1 MSLQLLVILVPVIF
15 GLMGF
20 ALDLGRLYLIRG
32 ELNQAANAMALAA
45 ASQLAG
51 TSGAA
56 DTNVNNAAQQALNET
71 NGNRY
76 NFGSTPITTGTVSC
90 FSTLADASAN
100 NQGATTGCASPPPV
114 FVQASISAPAP
125 LLFFGLLPGG
135 ESRTTTVASFAVA
148 GMSAPLC
155 TGCGIVPIAVQTQ
168 DASLSDT
175 VDWGFVP
182 NSLYTLYYS
191 CTGTP
196 PGALAGTAVPYVLLN
211 RVDTALD
218 ESDQMFRQG
227 AQGIQGSVSPNPNA
241 CLANVATPLA
251 CVNIGDIEQIPPSG
265 LATPGACSTVSA
277 PTDVTNMLCGLESR
291 LDTAYA
297 GNCQTGVTDF
307 GTLSASYLADT
318 DGAYYTDYSGYSGNG
333 RRIIT
338 LAIVTATLPTDTSC
352 SAGMTVLGFR
362 QFLLEP
368 PSDGTGTFNATDP
381 NGRIPLLYLGSVAP
395 ISQGWFDS
403 RYAPACT
410 AAGTVLGPGKVVL
423 HQ

>member
-32 ELNQAANAMALAA
+32 ELNQAANAMAIAA
-45 ASQLAG
+45 AGQMAG
-51 TSGAA
+51 ASAA
-56 DTNVNNAAQQALNET
+56 AAVNMNNAAQQALNET

-76 NFGSTPITTGTVSC
+76 NFGSTAITTAVVTC
-90 FSTLADASAN
+90 FATLADASAN
-100 NQGATTGCASPPPV
+100 NQGATTDCAAPPPV

-125 LLFFGLLPGG
+125 LLFFSLMPGG
-135 ESRTTTVASFAVA
+135 ETRTTTVASAAVA

-155 TGCGIVPIAVQTQ
+155 TGCGIVPIAVATQ

-175 VDWGFVP
+175 VDWGFIP
-182 NSLYTLYYS
+182 NNLYTFYYS
-191 CTGTP
+191 CSGTA
-196 PGALAGTAVPYVLLN
+196 PGALAGAAVPYVLLN
-211 RVDTALD
+211 RVDPNLD

-227 AQGIQGSVSPNPNA
+227 AQGIQGSTTANPNA
-241 CLANVATPLA
+241 CLANSMTPLA
-251 CVNIGDIEQIPPSG
+251 CVNIGDVEQIPPSG
-265 LATPGACSTVSA
+265 LATPAACTAA
-277 PTDVTNMLCGLESR
+277 PATDVTNLLCGIESR
-291 LDTAYA
+291 LDTSYA

-318 DGAYYTDYSGYSGNG
+318 DGAYYTDYAGYSGNG

-338 LAIVTATLPTDTSC
+338 VAIVTPTLPTDTTC
-352 SAGMTVLGFR
+352 SAAMTVLGFR
-362 QFLLEP
+362 QFLVEP
-368 PSDGTGTFNATDP
+368 PSDGTSTFSATDP
-381 NGRIPLLYLGSVAP
+381 NGRIPVLYIGSIAP
-395 ISQGWFDS
+395 IAQGWFDS

-410 AAGTVLGPGKVVL
+410 ANGTVVGPGKVVL

>member
-32 ELNQAANAMALAA
+32 ELNQAASAMAVAA
-45 ASQLAG
+45 AAQLAG
-51 TSGAA
+51 ASAAA

-76 NFGSTPITTGTVSC
+76 NFGSTAITTGTVTC

-100 NQGATTGCASPPPV
+100 NQGASTDCASAPPV
-114 FVQASISAPAP
+114 FVQASIAAPAP
-125 LLFFGLLPGG
+125 LLFFSLLPGTQ
-135 ESRTTTVASFAVA
+135 SRTTTVASFAVA

-168 DASLSDT
+168 NPSDSI
-175 VDWGFVP
+175 DWGFVP

-191 CTGTP
+191 CTGTA
-196 PGALAGTAVPYVLLN
+196 PGTIVGTPVPYVLLN
-211 RVDTALD
+211 RVDPSLD

-227 AQGIQGSVSPNPNA
+227 AQGIQGSTTGNPNA
-241 CLANVATPLA
+241 CIANTSTPLA
-251 CVNIGDIEQIPPSG
+251 CVNIGDIEQVPTSG

-277 PTDVTNMLCGLESR
+277 PTDVTNLLCGMESR

-297 GNCQTGVTDF
+297 GNCQSGVTDF
-307 GTLSASYLADT
+307 GTLSASYQADT
-318 DGAYYTDYSGYSGNG
+318 DGAYYTDYAGYSGNG

-338 LAIVTATLPTDTSC
+338 MAIVTAPLPTDTTC

-362 QFLLEP
+362 QFLVEP
-368 PSDGTGTFNATDP
+368 PTDGTGTFNATDA
-381 NGRIPLLYLGSVAP
+381 NGRIPVLYLGSIQP

-403 RYAPACT
+403 RYAGACT
-410 AAGTVLGPGKVVL
+410 AAGTVSGPGKVVV